1 MRKDDVILCLLL
13 ALLAAAGFFYTQNN
27 TAGTVLNV
35 KVNGQTVV
43 KKPLAALPA
52 DLSIPTS
59 AGSIH
64 LQCSANSVS
73 VISAPCPDKLCQKQ
87 GAITSAGQAIVC
99 VPCRAVI
106 TLSGTETNHD
116 YDAVAH

>member
-1 MRKDDVILCLLL
+1 MRKADVILCLLL

-35 KVNGQTVV
+35 KVSGQTVV
-43 KKPLAALPA
+43 NKPLAALPA
-52 DLSIPTS
+52 DLSIATS
-59 AGSIH
+59 AGAIH

-73 VISAPCPDKLCQKQ
+73 VINAPCPDKLCQKQ
-87 GAITSAGQAIVC
+87 GAITAAGQVIVC
-99 VPCRAVI
+99 VPCQTVI

-116 YDAVAH
+116 YDAVLQ